1 MGLRRKKMAGKDDW
15 ESSHDLDALHI
26 VFIFLVRLD
35 GKERSYVIIP
45 WRFGKLFFFFFI
57 WNRKKASYIAMLSAS
72 LPLRYHIDNYRGI
85 SYPVQRNAIP
95 NAPLR
100 QQNQINQ
107 CIQSLLV
114 PVELVPPLF
123 QSGLLASRILV

>member
-1 MGLRRKKMAGKDDW
+1 MAGKDDW
-15 ESSHDLDALHI
+15 GSSHELDALHI
-26 VFIFLVRLD
+26 VFIFLVWLD
-35 GKERSYVIIP
+35 GKAKGAMSLYPGVSVDFFSFGTGKKHHILLCCRPACLSDTILIIIEEYLIQCNATP
-45 WRFGKLFFFFFI
+45 FP
-57 WNRKKASYIAMLSAS
+57 ML
-72 LPLRYHIDNYRGI
+72 
-85 SYPVQRNAIP
+85 
-95 NAPLR
+95 PLR

>member
-45 WRFGKLFFFFFI
+45 WRFGKLFFFFFSFGTG
-57 WNRKKASYIAMLSAS
+57 KKHHILLCCRPACLSDTI
-72 LPLRYHIDNYRGI
+72 LIIIEEYLI
-85 SYPVQRNAIP
+85 QCNATPFPMRPYANKIRSI
-95 NAPLR
+95 NAFNP
-100 QQNQINQ
+100 
-107 CIQSLLV
+107 
-114 PVELVPPLF
+114 F
-123 QSGLLASRILV
+123 

>member
-45 WRFGKLFFFFFI
+45 WRFGKLFFFFFHLEQEKSI
-57 WNRKKASYIAMLSAS
+57 IYCYAV
-72 LPLRYHIDNYRGI
+72 G
-85 SYPVQRNAIP
+85 Q
-95 NAPLR
+95 
-100 QQNQINQ
+100 
-107 CIQSLLV
+107 
-114 PVELVPPLF
+114 
-123 QSGLLASRILV
+123 LASQIPY